1 MPIEV
6 RELVIRA
13 TVDQNNERSG
23 GRSSDRESN
32 SGGQEVNECLTKM
45 EEIKRMFQEKNER

>member
-13 TVDQNNERSG
+13 TVEQERDQSRGGTVSQASG
-23 GRSSDRESN
+23 QNSSDSN
-32 SGGQEVNECLTKM
+32 DCLTKM
-45 EEIKRMFQEKNER
+45 EEIKKMLQEKNER

>member
-13 TVDQNNERSG
+13 TVEQGRNQGAGRTGTQSSG
-23 GRSSDRESN
+23 QTSSDSN
-32 SGGQEVNECLTKM
+32 DCLTKM
-45 EEIKRMFQEKNER
+45 EEIKKMLQEKNER

>member
-13 TVDQNNERSG
+13 TVEQGRDQGG
-23 GRSSDRESN
+23 GRTGTQTSSDSN
-32 SGGQEVNECLTKM
+32 DCLIKM
-45 EEIKRMFQEKNER
+45 EEIKKMLQEKNER

>member
-13 TVDQNNERSG
+13 TVEQGRDQSG
-23 GRSSDRESN
+23 GRTGTQSSGQNSSASN
-32 SGGQEVNECLTKM
+32 DCLTKM
-45 EEIKRMFQEKNER
+45 EEIKKMLQEKNER

>member
-13 TVDQNNERSG
+13 TVEQSNGSGRGRPAPSG
-23 GRSSDRESN
+23 GSDGSSND
-32 SGGQEVNECLTKM
+32 CLTKM
-45 EEIKRMFQEKNER
+45 EEIKKMIAEKNER

>member
-13 TVDQNNERSG
+13 TVEQGRDQGG
-23 GRSSDRESN
+23 GRTATQSSGQTSSDSN
-32 SGGQEVNECLTKM
+32 DCLTKM
-45 EEIKRMFQEKNER
+45 EEIKKMLQEKNER

>member
-13 TVDQNNERSG
+13 TVEQGRNQGAGRTATQSSGQNTA
-23 GRSSDRESN
+23 DSN
-32 SGGQEVNECLTKM
+32 DCLTKM
-45 EEIKRMFQEKNER
+45 EEIKKMLQEKNER